1 MRIEAAMTI
10 QILHEEFSV
19 CKVAD
24 YGGIDLSAPFVFSG
38 STDEEKS
45 LVCPVRLVPAH
56 TLEREDGW
64 RAFRIEGTLDFSLV
78 GILADLSRILAEG
91 NVGIFAISTFN
102 TDYILTKSEDF
113 ARAVELLARAGY
125 SVEGIV
131 IDRPTF
137 RPMRRLK
144 QALPE
149 EACFRILK
157 QAYRGFLSV
166 NGDGGYPYSVP
177 INFVFEDGKLYFHC
191 ARKGHKLDALRA
203 CDKAC
208 FTVLDE
214 PEKEPGDWW
223 YHVKSVICFGRV
235 SIIADERERMDRLR
249 SLAGKYFPAGYDTD
263 SDILRNGPKAEILA
277 FTIEHI
283 SGKAV
288 REK

>member
-1 MRIEAAMTI
+1 MTI
-10 QILHEEFSV
+10 QTIHEEFSV

-24 YGGIDLSAPFVFSG
+24 YGGIDLTAPFVFTG

-45 LVCPVRLVPAH
+45 LVCPVRLVPAN

-64 RAFRIEGTLDFSLV
+64 RAFRIEGTLEFSLV

-91 NVGIFAISTFN
+91 NIGIFAISTFN
-102 TDYILTKSEDF
+102 TDYILTKTENF
-113 ARAVELLARAGY
+113 TRAIELLTQAGY
-125 SVEGIV
+125 SVDQIV
-131 IDRPTF
+131 VNKPPF
-137 RPMRRLK
+137 RPMRRSK

-149 EACFRILK
+149 EECFRILGN
-157 QAYRGFLSV
+157 AYRGFLSV

-191 ARKGHKLDALRA
+191 AKEGHKLDAIRV

-235 SIIADERERMDRLR
+235 GIVDDEQERMDRLR
-249 SLAGKYFPAGYDTD
+249 SLAGKYFPAGYDTE

>member
-1 MRIEAAMTI
+1 MTI
-10 QILHEEFSV
+10 QTIHEEFSV

-24 YGGIDLSAPFVFSG
+24 YGGIDLSEPFVFTG

-45 LVCPVRLVPAH
+45 LVCPVRLVPAN

-91 NVGIFAISTFN
+91 DVGIFAISTFN
-102 TDYILTKSEDF
+102 TDYILTKAKDF
-113 ARAVELLARAGY
+113 ARAGELLTRAGY
-125 SVEGIV
+125 SVDQRV
-131 IDRPTF
+131 VDRPPF
-137 RPMRRLK
+137 RPMRRFK

-149 EACFRILK
+149 EECFRILEN
-157 QAYRGFLSV
+157 AYRGFLSV
-166 NGDGGYPYSVP
+166 NGDSGYPYSVP
-177 INFVFEDGKLYFHC
+177 INFVFEGGKLYFHC
-191 ARKGHKLDALRA
+191 AKEGHKLDAIRA

-223 YHVKSVICFGRV
+223 YHVKSVICFGRIRIV
-235 SIIADERERMDRLR
+235 ADEQERIDSLR
-249 SLAGKYFPAGYDTD
+249 SLAGKYFPAGYDTET
-263 SDILRNGPKAEILA
+263 DILRNGPKAEILA